1 MTEWRAASLSLPDT
15 PARSPLHLEAS
26 TLSAEPRVHAA
37 ACLLIAASVSFR
49 EGLAVSFG
57 DAAVSVADPDLAM
70 FVADP
75 DLVMFVADPDLVMF
89 VADPDLVMFVADPDL
104 GVTAGLTFG
113 TRRPSRSAA
122 SRDREWS
129 ASDRFLNRRTFPA
142 SPFSER
148 RRHARAPPVCAF
160 CRRIGIGFPGV
171 IMCGS
176 LYPSTIICM
185 IFSFAVIGIGG
196 K

>member
-1 MTEWRAASLSLPDT
+1 M
-15 PARSPLHLEAS
+15 
-26 TLSAEPRVHAA
+26 
-37 ACLLIAASVSFR
+37 
-49 EGLAVSFG
+49 SFG
-57 DAAVSVADPDLAM
+57 DAAVS
-70 FVADP
+70 VADP

-113 TRRPSRSAA
+113 DAPSIPISRFTRPRMVGFGPFFKPSDVSGVSFFRNGGAT
-122 SRDREWS
+122 R
-129 ASDRFLNRRTFPA
+129 
-142 SPFSER
+142 
-148 RRHARAPPVCAF
+148 ARPPVCAF